1 MDENN
6 SLEAVDRL
14 VEHFS
19 APLVSAGA
27 NVDEIHA
34 EFEGVI
40 QYATDYISL
49 STLDYR
55 AVWWRLLNA
64 PSASD
69 WINVLTLAELLFSLP
84 ASNEKLERIFSQLN
98 IIESNKKTSLTND
111 TLDDLL
117 MVSTMGSPLEEFN
130 PDKAIDLWWGDKIR
144 RPMQKKRKLYEK
156 QGASGAQPRS
166 STTSDSESESGSIQ
180 LLDEWDNWVDSDSD
194 N

>member
-14 VEHFS
+14 AEHFS
-19 APLVSAGA
+19 ALLVSAGA

-34 EFEGVI
+34 EFDGVI

-55 AVWWRLLNA
+55 AVWWRLFHA

-84 ASNEKLERIFSQLN
+84 ASNGKLERIFFATKHHQVQQ
-98 IIESNKKTSLTND
+98 EDFTH
-111 TLDDLL
+111 
-117 MVSTMGSPLEEFN
+117 
-130 PDKAIDLWWGDKIR
+130 
-144 RPMQKKRKLYEK
+144 Q
-156 QGASGAQPRS
+156 
-166 STTSDSESESGSIQ
+166 
-180 LLDEWDNWVDSDSD
+180 
-194 N
+194 